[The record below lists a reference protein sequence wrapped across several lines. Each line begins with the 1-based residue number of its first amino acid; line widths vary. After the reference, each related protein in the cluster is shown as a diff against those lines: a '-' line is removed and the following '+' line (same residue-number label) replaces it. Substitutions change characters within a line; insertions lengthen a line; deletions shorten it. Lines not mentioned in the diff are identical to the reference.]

1 MKRRYEVRWYEY
13 NMTQPMSRK
22 FFTEMGACMFMCYLW
37 CRNNIDA
44 RIYYNNENYGSRD
57 RGSNRAD

>member
-13 NMTQPMSRK
+13 NMTQPMRRK
-22 FFTEMGACMFMCYLW
+22 FFTEMGARIFMCYQW

-44 RIYYNNENYGSRD
+44 RIYYNE
-57 RGSNRAD
+57 